1 MSPEE
6 INAIISVLSGPA
18 SSVGVCLL
26 VGYTSYKLI
35 VDKVLPSYDAKF
47 EKIMDAH
54 DKDRTIFKDAVT
66 ALGNRLEKVE
76 DDVSEI
82 KKKIGA

>member
-6 INAIISVLSGPA
+6 INAIISILSGPA

-26 VGYTSYKLI
+26 VGFTSYKLI

-54 DKDRTIFKDAVT
+54 DKDRSIFKDAVS
-66 ALGNRLEKVE
+66 ALSNRIEKVE
-76 DDVSEI
+76 EDVSDI
-82 KKKIGA
+82 KKKLGA

>member
-6 INAIISVLSGPA
+6 VNAIISLLSGPA

-35 VDKVLPSYDAKF
+35 VDKVLPSYDSKF

-66 ALGNRLEKVE
+66 TLGSRLEKVE

-82 KKKIGA
+82 KKKLSV

>member
-35 VDKVLPSYDAKF
+35 VDKVLPSYDSKF

-66 ALGNRLEKVE
+66 ALGTRLEKVE
-76 DDVSEI
+76 EDVSGI
-82 KKKIGA
+82 KKKLGA

>member
-35 VDKVLPSYDAKF
+35 VDKVLPSYDSKF

-54 DKDRTIFKDAVT
+54 DKDRTIFKDAVS
-66 ALGNRLEKVE
+66 ALSNRIEKVE
-76 DDVSEI
+76 EDVSDI
-82 KKKIGA
+82 KKKLGA

>member
-35 VDKVLPSYDAKF
+35 VDKVLPSYDSKF

-54 DKDRTIFKDAVT
+54 DKDRTIFKDAVA
-66 ALGNRLEKVE
+66 ALSNRIEKVE
-76 DDVSEI
+76 EDVTDI
-82 KKKIGA
+82 KKKLGA

>member
-66 ALGNRLEKVE
+66 ALGTRLEKVE

>member
-1 MSPEE
+1 MTPEE
-6 INAIISVLSGPA
+6 VNAIVSVLSGPA

-66 ALGNRLEKVE
+66 TLGSRLEKVE

-82 KKKIGA
+82 KKKLIA

>member
-66 ALGNRLEKVE
+66 ALGTRLEKVE
-76 DDVSEI
+76 EDVSGI
-82 KKKIGA
+82 KKKLGA

>member
-35 VDKVLPSYDAKF
+35 VDKVLPSYDSKF

-54 DKDRTIFKDAVT
+54 DKDRTIFKDAVS
-66 ALGNRLEKVE
+66 ALSNRIEKVE
-76 DDVSEI
+76 EDVTDI
-82 KKKIGA
+82 KKKLGA

>member
-6 INAIISVLSGPA
+6 INAIVSVLSGPA

-26 VGYTSYKLI
+26 VGYTTYKLI
-35 VDKVLPSYDAKF
+35 IDKVLPSYDAKF

-66 ALGNRLEKVE
+66 MLGTRLEKVE

-82 KKKIGA
+82 KKKLIA

>member
-1 MSPEE
+1 MTTEE

-35 VDKVLPSYDAKF
+35 VDKVLPSYDSKF

-54 DKDRTIFKDAVT
+54 DKDRSIFKDAVS
-66 ALGNRLEKVE
+66 ALSNRIEKVE
-76 DDVSEI
+76 EDVSDI
-82 KKKIGA
+82 KKKLGA

>member
-6 INAIISVLSGPA
+6 INAIISLLSGPA
-18 SSVGVCLL
+18 SSVGICLL
-26 VGYTSYKLI
+26 VGYASWKLV
-35 VDKVLPSYDAKF
+35 VDRVLPSYDTKF

-76 DDVSEI
+76 DDI
-82 KKKIGA
+82 KDVKQKIGA

>member
-1 MSPEE
+1 MSPEDFHTIVE
-6 INAIISVLSGPA
+6 LLSGPA

-35 VDKVLPSYDAKF
+35 VDKVLPSYDSKF

-54 DKDRTIFKDAVT
+54 DKDRTIFKDAVS
-66 ALGNRLEKVE
+66 ALSNRIEKVE
-76 DDVSEI
+76 EDVTDI
-82 KKKIGA
+82 KKKLGA